1 MEIFCLGNHSLK
13 TRIFTPVCLHN
24 FCLGS
29 HSSKTQLFT
38 KVLPQSTNHGLWH
51 IRNPW
56 MDMGKRGMSPAA
68 ETLSTRNQKLAQKTF
83 VYGKDENRLK
93 KTGSEQKLILLA
105 VLPKFQFRAVQMKSK
120 LNSDTLQL
128 VFHETS
134 YSSQNR
140 SVN

>member
-13 TRIFTPVCLHN
+13 TQIFTPVCLHN

-68 ETLSTRNQKLAQKTF
+68 ETLSTCNQKLARKTLSM
-83 VYGKDENRLK
+83 E
-93 KTGSEQKLILLA
+93 KTETAYKNGQRTETYLASSPSKISILRGSHEIQIE
-105 VLPKFQFRAVQMKSK
+105 FRYS
-120 LNSDTLQL
+120 TIT

-134 YSSQNR
+134 YSS
-140 SVN
+140 